1 MECKILKSNNITIDN
16 ILFKKRISVGTK
28 IFKYPIKYLGADL
41 IIQTPILY
49 LPFGIYTCGNKSYIN
64 ASFLNVSVDKEMA
77 EYKAIIKQLNNK
89 VIKFVSNIYKKE
101 NLSFVDS
108 IKQSTELYPD
118 RMRFNLQE
126 DILIFSDQKKL
137 LDFDYLKAK
146 SYTKFLVSPVNIWL
160 NETKYGITWQILQI
174 KIYPQTIL
182 NTYSFIDEESELK
195 QVNNVNKYKSHP
207 QYQKYFKMLSCGVP
221 KDAVKHKMILDNLDP
236 NVLDINTSNK
246 LGINNTSLNNSPNT
260 SISLNNSHNTSLNNS
275 PNTSTSLNNSLE
287 NLLSKQSEPQK
298 KINIMEQIK
307 LAKSQKQDKS
317 KKILSNVKN
326 IVGYKAP
333 SINEILD
340 MRNKLNKIN

>member
-1 MECKILKSNNITIDN
+1 MDCKILKSNNITIDN

-28 IFKYPIKYLGADL
+28 IFKYPIKYLGEDL

-49 LPFGIYTCGNKSYIN
+49 LPFGMYTCGNKSYIN
-64 ASFLNVSVDKEMA
+64 ASFLNVSVDKDMA
-77 EYKAIIKQLNNK
+77 EYKYIIKQLNNK
-89 VIKFVSNIYKKE
+89 VIKFISNIYKKD

-126 DILIFSDQKKL
+126 DILIFSDKKKL
-137 LDFDYLKAK
+137 LDFEYLKAK

-182 NTYSFIDEESELK
+182 NTYSFIDEDSDGK
-195 QVNNVNKYKSHP
+195 QITNVNKYKSHP

-221 KDAVKHKMILDNLDP
+221 KDAVKHKMIVDNLDP
-236 NVLDINTSNK
+236 NVLDIDNSSNTS
-246 LGINNTSLNNSPNT
+246 LNNTSLNNT
-260 SISLNNSHNTSLNNS
+260 SLNNTSLNS
-275 PNTSTSLNNSLE
+275 KDKLNNSLE
-287 NLLSKQSEPQK
+287 NLLSKKSDPQK
-298 KINIMEQIK
+298 TINIMEQIK
-307 LAKSQKQDKS
+307 LAKCQKQDKN
-317 KKILSNVKN
+317 KKILSNVKQ

-333 SINEILD
+333 SITEILD